1 MKCRIHKNEPN
12 AAQRKVLREQVGIEF
27 NKLLE
32 RYNRDANLQFL
43 YVLHF
48 YFGFGQQRLEK
59 AAEKLFEMQRDLDY
73 RYELPQ
79 DDTAWLCE
87 QKLKES
93 GIDIDKIWGCDSEK
107 A

>member
-1 MKCRIHKNEPN
+1 MKCRIIDNRPN
-12 AAQRKVLREQVGIEF
+12 KQQIKALQKQVGTEF
-27 NKLLE
+27 NKLLD

-73 RYELPQ
+73 RYELTQ

-87 QKLKES
+87 KKLEES
-93 GIDIDKIWGCDSEK
+93 GIDVKALLKEDK
-107 A
+107 